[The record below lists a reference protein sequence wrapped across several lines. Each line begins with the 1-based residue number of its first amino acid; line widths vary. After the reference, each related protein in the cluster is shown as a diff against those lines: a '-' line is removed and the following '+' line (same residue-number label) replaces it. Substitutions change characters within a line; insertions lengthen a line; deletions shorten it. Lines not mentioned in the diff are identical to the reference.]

1 MNNLSTRTIDVV
13 TAEIVIIR
21 DNTRKT
27 FFQAV
32 IEIGRRL
39 EEAKEMVQQGEW
51 LDYLQNVLDFKPST
65 AQNYMRIARE
75 FGDGQV
81 ALDGMSASDLFGDL
95 GYSQLVPLL
104 GLPEDDRKQ
113 LAQENDLPEMSSR
126 EIKKLVEDYKAA
138 QRAEQHAQTKAAEAQ
153 ETAEKAAAAA
163 GKAEA
168 AAENERAAREA
179 ADAKNRELAG
189 QVESLMQQL
198 KEKPIEATAEL
209 VLTERNA
216 TADADRG
223 TMRAGG
229 EAWPDEE
236 LLERA
241 REQVRAET
249 EDAMRAAQERA
260 EAANAALEQAKNPAV
275 HQVNFLFGELRGVS
289 ERLDSAFAVLRES
302 QPDTAM
308 KFGAA
313 IGKWLSG
320 AAAEWNL

>member
-1 MNNLSTRTIDVV
+1 MNNLSTRTIDAV
-13 TAEIVIIR
+13 TAEILVIR
-21 DNTRKT
+21 DQTRKT

-153 ETAEKAAAAA
+153 ETAKKAAAAA

-198 KEKPIEATAEL
+198 KEKPIEATAEI
-209 VLTERNA
+209 V
-216 TADADRG
+216 
-223 TMRAGG
+223 
-229 EAWPDEE
+229 PDEE

-289 ERLDSAFAVLRES
+289 ERLDEAFAALRES

>member
-1 MNNLSTRTIDVV
+1 MNNLSTRTIDAV
-13 TAEIVIIR
+13 TAEILVIR
-21 DNTRKT
+21 DQTRKT

-189 QVESLMQQL
+189 QVENLMQQL
-198 KEKPIEATAEL
+198 KEKPIEATAE
-209 VLTERNA
+209 VV
-216 TADADRG
+216 
-223 TMRAGG
+223 
-229 EAWPDEE
+229 PDEE

-249 EDAMRAAQERA
+249 EDAVRAAQERA

-289 ERLDSAFAVLRES
+289 ERLDEAFAALRES

>member
-1 MNNLSTRTIDVV
+1 MNDLSTRTIDAV
-13 TAEIVIIR
+13 TAEILVIR
-21 DNTRKT
+21 DQTRKT

-51 LDYLQNVLDFKPST
+51 LGYLQNVLNFKPST

-104 GLPEDDRKQ
+104 GLAEDDRKQ
-113 LAQENDLPEMSSR
+113 LAEENDLPEMSSR

-179 ADAKNRELAG
+179 ADAKNRELEG
-189 QVESLMQQL
+189 RVESLMQQL
-198 KEKPIEATAEL
+198 KEKPIEATAEI
-209 VLTERNA
+209 V
-216 TADADRG
+216 
-223 TMRAGG
+223 
-229 EAWPDEE
+229 PDEE

-249 EDAMRAAQERA
+249 EDAVRAAQERA

-320 AAAEWNL
+320 TAAEWNL